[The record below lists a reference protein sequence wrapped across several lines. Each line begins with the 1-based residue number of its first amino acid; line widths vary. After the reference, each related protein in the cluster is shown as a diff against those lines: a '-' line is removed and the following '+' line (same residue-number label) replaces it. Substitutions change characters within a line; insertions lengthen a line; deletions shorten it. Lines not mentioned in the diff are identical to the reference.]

1 MPSQILLAKN
11 REEEGLEVCLCRSL
25 PCLAANKMI
34 IRKKINFQMDYY
46 FHDPDKE
53 KKTLS

>member
-34 IRKKINFQMDYY
+34 IRKKINFQTDYY